1 VRDPPGLLKTLSKY
15 IINEIWP
22 PFLASIVVF
31 VFIVLAA
38 RILNIAEWVVN
49 HGVHP
54 AQMVGMIA
62 YLLPGMILFALP
74 ASALMAVFIAFHRL
88 SNDNEIL
95 ALKSSGISL
104 YRMLP
109 PVVLVTTFCFA
120 AALFISLFAAP
131 WGHRSFKDLVFQ
143 IAHSKADLGIQER
156 VFSEPF
162 SGITFYVN
170 SFSEKDR
177 IMQDVFLVDRRDS
190 SAIHTI
196 VAKEGRIGLRPEAR
210 TIALR
215 FMDGTIFVS
224 GKRTADVRTIVFDT
238 YDMTIG
244 LDDIL
249 PALSGRQLAPKEMSV
264 QDLSESLVN
273 RKETGTRHYEE
284 LRELMDRFSIP
295 CAVFL
300 MGIIGVPLGAQLR
313 AGGRFIGI
321 VFSFLV
327 FLLYYLFLAGFRSI
341 GETGVVSPVIG
352 SWIPVLFL
360 LAGCVWLMRRAAKE
374 RTINIL
380 ERFFPVQ
387 ET

>member
-1 VRDPPGLLKTLSKY
+1 MRTIDRY
-15 IINEIWP
+15 IFKEIWP
-22 PFLASIVVF
+22 PFVASLVVF

-49 HGVHP
+49 HGVGLV
-54 AQMVGMIA
+54 QMAGMIG

-95 ALKSSGISL
+95 ALKASGISL
-104 YRMLP
+104 YQMLP
-109 PVVLVTTFCFA
+109 PVVLISIFCFGT
-120 AALFISLFAAP
+120 ALFISLLAAP
-131 WGHRSFKDLVFQ
+131 WGHRSFKDLIFE
-143 IAHSKADLGIQER
+143 IAQSKADLGIQER

-162 SGITFYVN
+162 SGVTFYVN
-170 SFSEKDR
+170 RFSERDR
-177 IMQDVFLVDRRDS
+177 RMQDVFLVDRRDPS
-190 SAIHTI
+190 TTHTI
-196 VAKEGRIGLRPEAR
+196 VAKEGRISSLPEVKI
-210 TIALR
+210 IALR
-215 FMDGTIFVS
+215 FVDGTIFIS
-224 GKRTADVRTIVFDT
+224 SRKTADVRTIVFDA

-244 LDDIL
+244 LDDIM
-249 PALSGRQLAPKEMSV
+249 PALSGRKLSPKEMSFG
-264 QDLSESLVN
+264 DLRKSLDG
-273 RKETGTRHYEE
+273 RKVKDAGYYEM
-284 LRELMDRFSIP
+284 LREIMERFSIP
-295 CAVFL
+295 FAVFL

-321 VFSFLV
+321 VISFLV
-327 FLLYYLFLAGFRSI
+327 FLFYYLLLAGFRSI
-341 GETGVVSPVIG
+341 GETGIVSPAVG

-387 ET
+387 E